1 MVISY
6 IIKEKGVYMLSKY
19 YLDKVL
25 ESLSSL
31 IGLLEPVKSTAGR
44 IVQAVLNGKKVYV
57 MDRFNIVDAELVER
71 PSGLALFRSYK
82 KDGDDMSDGDI
93 FILSAYYPE
102 NETDLSLLELA
113 RSQGA
118 FTVTISPEGALSQ
131 MSDSALINKDDSA
144 NGIITIPEVDNPLCP
159 LSGIIN
165 VTLAWAL
172 VAEITAA
179 LLQENITPTVF
190 YGEYLAGYAG
200 KNSEA
205 RKNYVSLGY

>member
-1 MVISY
+1 MPA
-6 IIKEKGVYMLSKY
+6 KY

-31 IGLLEPVKSTAGR
+31 TGRLEPVKSIAGR
-44 IVQAVLNGKKVYV
+44 IVQAVQKGKKVYV

-82 KDGDDMSDGDI
+82 EDGDDMADGDI
-93 FILSAYYPE
+93 FILSAYYPDDE
-102 NETDLSLLELA
+102 NDLNLIEKA

-118 FTVTISPEGALSQ
+118 FTVTISPEGALSK

-172 VAEITAA
+172 AAETTAA

-190 YGEYLAGYAG
+190 YGEYLVGYAG

-205 RKNYVSLGY
+205 RKKYVSLGY

>member
-1 MVISY
+1 
-6 IIKEKGVYMLSKY
+6 MLSKY

-190 YGEYLAGYAG
+190 YGEYLAGCAG

-205 RKNYVSLGY
+205 RKKFVSQGY

>member
-1 MVISY
+1 
-6 IIKEKGVYMLSKY
+6 MLAKY

-31 IGLLEPVKSTAGR
+31 PDRLEPVKSTAGH
-44 IVQAVLNGKKVYV
+44 IVKAVLNGKKVYV
-57 MDRFNIVDAELVER
+57 MDRFNIVDAELVGR

-82 KDGDDMSDGDI
+82 EEGDDMADGDI
-93 FILSAYYPE
+93 FILSAYYPD
-102 NETDLSLLELA
+102 NESDLRLLEKA

-118 FTVTISPEGALSQ
+118 FTVSISPEGALSQ
-131 MSDSALINKDDSA
+131 MSDNALINKTDSA
-144 NGIITIPEVDNPLCP
+144 NGIITIPEVDNLFCP

-172 VAEITAA
+172 VAETTAA

-190 YGEYLAGYAG
+190 YGEYLAGCGG
-200 KNSEA
+200 KNSES
-205 RKNYVSLGY
+205 RKKYVSLGY